1 MPQMIKIVFLF
12 CSSLIYG
19 QMLHHQSINSQGNSI
34 KLNTGLVVNQTI
46 GQQSSAVTSKSSV
59 VVQQGFQQS
68 FWSTLIERSTSSNS
82 LQFVVYPNPFVSSI
96 NFQFSNVDDQKV
108 TISIFDIQGR
118 MLLNKEN
125 KIINGLFS
133 MDLSTLS
140 DAEYLVRLSTNS
152 SVHFCKII
160 KNL

>member
-1 MPQMIKIVFLF
+1 
-12 CSSLIYG
+12 
-19 QMLHHQSINSQGNSI
+19 MLHHQSINSQGNSI

-46 GQQSSAVTSKSSV
+46 GQQSSSVTSKSSV

-82 LQFVVYPNPFVSSI
+82 LQFVVYPNPFVTSI
-96 NFQFSNVDDQKV
+96 NFQFSNVDDQKA

-118 MLLNKEN
+118 MLLNKEI
-125 KIINGLFS
+125 KIINSLIS

-140 DAEYLVRLSTNS
+140 EAEYLVRLTMNS
-152 SVHFCKII
+152 SVHYCKII

>member
-1 MPQMIKIVFLF
+1 
-12 CSSLIYG
+12 
-19 QMLHHQSINSQGNSI
+19 MLHHQSINSQGNSI

-68 FWSTLIERSTSSNS
+68 FWSTLIESTTPSNS
-82 LQFVVYPNPFVSSI
+82 LQFVVYPNPFVTSI

-152 SVHFCKII
+152 SVHYCKII

>member
-1 MPQMIKIVFLF
+1 
-12 CSSLIYG
+12 
-19 QMLHHQSINSQGNSI
+19 MLHHQSINSQGNSI

-96 NFQFSNVDDQKV
+96 NFQFSNVDDQKA

-118 MLLNKEN
+118 MLLNKEI
-125 KIINGLFS
+125 KIINSLIS

-140 DAEYLVRLSTNS
+140 EAEYLVRLTMNS
-152 SVHFCKII
+152 SVHYCKII

>member
-1 MPQMIKIVFLF
+1 
-12 CSSLIYG
+12 
-19 QMLHHQSINSQGNSI
+19 MLHHQSINSQGNSI

-82 LQFVVYPNPFVSSI
+82 LQFVVYPNPFVTSI
-96 NFQFSNVDDQKV
+96 NFQFSNGDDQKA

-118 MLLNKEN
+118 MLLNKEI
-125 KIINGLFS
+125 KIINSLFS

-140 DAEYLVRLSTNS
+140 EAEYLVRLSTNS
-152 SVHFCKII
+152 SVHYCKII

>member
-1 MPQMIKIVFLF
+1 
-12 CSSLIYG
+12 
-19 QMLHHQSINSQGNSI
+19 MLHHQSINSQGNSI

-46 GQQSSAVTSKSSV
+46 GQQSSSVTSKSSV

-82 LQFVVYPNPFVSSI
+82 LQFVVYPNPFVTSI
-96 NFQFSNVDDQKV
+96 NFQFSNGDDQKA
-108 TISIFDIQGR
+108 TISIFDIQGQ
-118 MLLNKEN
+118 MLLNKEI
-125 KIINGLFS
+125 KIINSLIS

-140 DAEYLVRLSTNS
+140 EAEYLVRLTMNS
-152 SVHFCKII
+152 SVHYCKII

>member
-1 MPQMIKIVFLF
+1 
-12 CSSLIYG
+12 
-19 QMLHHQSINSQGNSI
+19 MLHHQSINSQGNSI

-68 FWSTLIERSTSSNS
+68 FWSTLIESTTPSNS
-82 LQFVVYPNPFVSSI
+82 LQFVVYPNPFVTSI

-118 MLLNKEN
+118 MLLNKEI
-125 KIINGLFS
+125 KIINSLFS

-152 SVHFCKII
+152 SVHYCKII

>member
-1 MPQMIKIVFLF
+1 
-12 CSSLIYG
+12 
-19 QMLHHQSINSQGNSI
+19 MLHHQSINSQGNSI

-82 LQFVVYPNPFVSSI
+82 LQFVVYPNPFVTSI
-96 NFQFSNVDDQKV
+96 NFQFSNGDDQKA

-118 MLLNKEN
+118 MLLNKEI
-125 KIINGLFS
+125 KIINSLIS

-140 DAEYLVRLSTNS
+140 EAEYLVRLTMNS
-152 SVHFCKII
+152 SVHYCKII

>member
-1 MPQMIKIVFLF
+1 
-12 CSSLIYG
+12 
-19 QMLHHQSINSQGNSI
+19 MLHHQSINSQGNSI

-82 LQFVVYPNPFVSSI
+82 LQFVIYPNPFITSI
-96 NFQFSNVDDQKV
+96 NFQFSNGDDQKA

-118 MLLNKEN
+118 MLLNKEI
-125 KIINGLFS
+125 KIINSLIS
-133 MDLSTLS
+133 MDLSILS
-140 DAEYLVRLSTNS
+140 EAEYLVRLSTNS
-152 SVHFCKII
+152 SVHYCKII

>member
-1 MPQMIKIVFLF
+1 
-12 CSSLIYG
+12 
-19 QMLHHQSINSQGNSI
+19 MLHHQSINSQGNSI

-96 NFQFSNVDDQKV
+96 NFQFSNFDDQKA

-118 MLLNKEN
+118 MLLNKEI
-125 KIINGLFS
+125 KIINSLFS
-133 MDLSTLS
+133 MDLSSLS
-140 DAEYLVRLSTNS
+140 EAEYLVRLTMNS
-152 SVHFCKII
+152 SVHYCKII

>member
-1 MPQMIKIVFLF
+1 
-12 CSSLIYG
+12 
-19 QMLHHQSINSQGNSI
+19 MLHHQSINSQGNSI

-82 LQFVVYPNPFVSSI
+82 LQFVVYPNPFVTSI

-118 MLLNKEN
+118 MLLNKEI
-125 KIINGLFS
+125 KIINSLFS

-140 DAEYLVRLSTNS
+140 EAEYLVRLSTNS
-152 SVHFCKII
+152 SVHYCKII

>member
-1 MPQMIKIVFLF
+1 
-12 CSSLIYG
+12 
-19 QMLHHQSINSQGNSI
+19 MLHHQSINSQGNSI

-82 LQFVVYPNPFVSSI
+82 LQFVVYPNPFVTSI
-96 NFQFSNVDDQKV
+96 NFQFSNGDDQKA

-118 MLLNKEN
+118 MLLNKEI
-125 KIINGLFS
+125 KIINSLIS
-133 MDLSTLS
+133 MDLSILS
-140 DAEYLVRLSTNS
+140 EAEYLVRLSTNS
-152 SVHFCKII
+152 SVHYCKII

>member
-1 MPQMIKIVFLF
+1 
-12 CSSLIYG
+12 
-19 QMLHHQSINSQGNSI
+19 MLHHQSINSQGNSI

-82 LQFVVYPNPFVSSI
+82 LQFVVYPNPFVTSI
-96 NFQFSNVDDQKV
+96 NFQFSNGDDQKA

-118 MLLNKEN
+118 MLLNKEI
-125 KIINGLFS
+125 KIINSLFS
-133 MDLSTLS
+133 MDLSSLS
-140 DAEYLVRLSTNS
+140 EAEYLVRLTMNS
-152 SVHFCKII
+152 SVHYCKII

>member
-1 MPQMIKIVFLF
+1 M
-12 CSSLIYG
+12 YG

-59 VVQQGFQQS
+59 VAQQGFQQS

-82 LQFVVYPNPFVSSI
+82 LQFVVYPNPFVTSI
-96 NFQFSNVDDQKV
+96 NFQFSNGDDQKA

-118 MLLNKEN
+118 MLLNKEI
-125 KIINGLFS
+125 KIINNLIS

-152 SVHFCKII
+152 SVHYCKII